1 MSEFRVKAGWPDG
14 SVAEQSVM
22 AADLGAA
29 RLEVE
34 RRGGHVF
41 AIRRKGF
48 SLASGKARGKGGR
61 IKMADFLIFN
71 QELIAL
77 LKAGLPVVRSF
88 EILLERQKSPVL
100 RRVLTDVR
108 ERVNS
113 GSSISEAFAEEG
125 DLFPRLYWTS
135 LKAGEKSGEI
145 EAVLRRY
152 LKYQKTV
159 IALTRKVVSTLVYPV
174 ILIALSGVLIAI
186 LMTFVIP
193 RFTEF
198 FADFNAE
205 LPLLTASS
213 SASRPSCGQ
222 RADPRRRVRRRR
234 GSSPGGGSTTRGPR
248 LARRCDADGPVRR
261 RDLAAVR
268 DHPVH
273 AQPRD
278 AARGRPAARERARG
292 GGRLDRQPPAG
303 AGRGRRHRVREGAS
317 LWTALDST
325 GILRRC
331 RSRWSRS
338 ASRPARSATCSRDR
352 RVLRRGARPA
362 LARVLSLVEPVLLV
376 MMGGVV
382 VAMLLSFYLPMFR
395 PSRRSGSR
403 RSSDRQRQ
411 DLSDRRPPGRSPRR
425 RRRPRRALA
434 ERWARVRRRRLLRA
448 RPGALQLH
456 PGGADVPLRLPA
468 REPHRPRDADRLA
481 DPTDVVRSTS

>member
-22 AADLGAA
+22 AADIGTA
-29 RLEVE
+29 RHEVE

-41 AIRRKGF
+41 EIKRRGF
-48 SLASGKARGKGGR
+48 SLAAGSTKRRGR
-61 IKMADFLIFN
+61 VKMSEFLIFN

-174 ILIALSGVLIAI
+174 ILIALSAVLITI

-198 FADFNAE
+198 FADFDAE
-205 LPLLTASS
+205 LPLLTVVVLGIATFLRHNFLLI
-213 SASRPSCGQ
+213 AGALGAGGFLLYRWVQTPSG
-222 RADPRRRVRRRR
+222 RVWLDAFMLKLPIVGGIFRRFAITQFTRSL
-234 GSSPGGGSTTRGPR
+234 GTLLGGGTP
-248 LARRCDADGPVRR
+248 LVPALENAADAIGNRSVSQKVASVVPKVREGR
-261 RDLAAVR
+261 ELWKALEATGIFTDLTIEMIKVGESSGALEEMLAAVSEFY
-268 DHPVH
+268 DEEI
-273 AQPRD
+273 D
-278 AARGRPAARERARG
+278 
-292 GGRLDRQPPAG
+292 L
-303 AGRGRRHRVREGAS
+303 
-317 LWTALDST
+317 L
-325 GILRRC
+325 
-331 RSRWSRS
+331 
-338 ASRPARSATCSRDR
+338 
-352 RVLRRGARPA
+352 
-362 LARVLSLVEPVLLV
+362 LARVISFVEPAILV
-376 MMGGVV
+376 IMGGVIV
-382 VAMLLSFYLPMFR
+382 TILLSVYLPMFR
-395 PSRRSGSR
+395 LMSAIKS
-403 RSSDRQRQ
+403 
-411 DLSDRRPPGRSPRR
+411 
-425 RRRPRRALA
+425 
-434 ERWARVRRRRLLRA
+434 
-448 RPGALQLH
+448 
-456 PGGADVPLRLPA
+456 
-468 REPHRPRDADRLA
+468 
-481 DPTDVVRSTS
+481 

>member
-22 AADLGAA
+22 AADIGTA
-29 RLEVE
+29 RHEVE

-41 AIRRKGF
+41 EIKRRGF
-48 SLASGKARGKGGR
+48 SLAAGSTKRRGR
-61 IKMADFLIFN
+61 VKMAEFLIFN

-174 ILIALSGVLIAI
+174 ILIALSAVLITI

-198 FADFNAE
+198 FADFDAE
-205 LPLLTASS
+205 LPLLTVVVLGIATFLRHNFLIL
-213 SASRPSCGQ
+213 AGALGAGGFLLYRWVQTPSG
-222 RADPRRRVRRRR
+222 RVWLDAFMLKLPIVGGIFRRFAITQFTRSL
-234 GSSPGGGSTTRGPR
+234 GTLLGGGTP
-248 LARRCDADGPVRR
+248 LVPALENAADAIGNRSVSQKVASVVPKVREGR
-261 RDLAAVR
+261 ELWKALEATGIFTDLTIEMIKVGESSGALEEMLAAVSEFY
-268 DHPVH
+268 DEEI
-273 AQPRD
+273 D
-278 AARGRPAARERARG
+278 
-292 GGRLDRQPPAG
+292 L
-303 AGRGRRHRVREGAS
+303 
-317 LWTALDST
+317 L
-325 GILRRC
+325 
-331 RSRWSRS
+331 
-338 ASRPARSATCSRDR
+338 
-352 RVLRRGARPA
+352 
-362 LARVLSLVEPVLLV
+362 LARVISFVEPAILVL
-376 MMGGVV
+376 MGGVIV
-382 VAMLLSFYLPMFR
+382 TILLSVYLPMFR
-395 PSRRSGSR
+395 LMSAIKS
-403 RSSDRQRQ
+403 
-411 DLSDRRPPGRSPRR
+411 
-425 RRRPRRALA
+425 
-434 ERWARVRRRRLLRA
+434 
-448 RPGALQLH
+448 
-456 PGGADVPLRLPA
+456 
-468 REPHRPRDADRLA
+468 
-481 DPTDVVRSTS
+481 